1 MALVRFNARRLC
13 AAMHG
18 FEDPGFPA
26 PGGMLAKYLIGK
38 REVSLTTVI
47 WAAAVY
53 HLKSNSFCEVFAD
66 AL

>member
-1 MALVRFNARRLC
+1 
-13 AAMHG
+13 MHG